1 MRLPA
6 GVRDWLPHEL
16 ARKREI
22 EQQMRAVFGRWAYE
36 EVQTPI
42 VERFDVLERG
52 LGEEASELLFQFN
65 DRRSTAL
72 ALRPEMTTPVA
83 RLVST
88 RMREAP
94 LPLRL
99 AYIAPVFRYYEQP
112 QEGRMRELTQAG
124 VELIGAA
131 GIDADAET
139 LFMAI
144 EALDEIGLRDAR
156 FDINDARVAQP
167 DLVERFDRHEQRLRV
182 GVDPRRADQLDAG
195 LGQLTH
201 PPFLRLLVV
210 AEDRRDVRQPQWQ
223 RRLAHPGRDQPRD
236 RRRHLGPQR
245 QRGRTAVVELE
256 QQLARLFTEPALQHV
271 EPLDDRGLHFLVCPA
286 PEDRAHLLLDL
297 ALARQ
302 LVRQP
307 VTNAG
312 WKPHARAAM
321 LRRAFADVRR
331 AADRDEPFADA
342 AVRRNAPLHDRA
354 VDVQHER
361 SRSGPLR
368 DQRRD
373 VVDVLARGDGDVPA
387 FRRRR
392 DAPRARAAVERLYVV
407 HRDVHVERG
416 LFAGRRAATLAQAQ
430 PPGHDDDVVFDEA
443 RLQLRVLL
451 REDDALD
458 RARCVL
464 DRREEHLRLRLR
476 ERTAHRGDQP
486 GDLHRGAPYA
496 HE

>member
-88 RMREAP
+88 RMREVP

-124 VELIGAA
+124 AELIGAA

-156 FDINDARVAQP
+156 FDVNDARVVDGILDGVGLDGDAAREAKELIKTRNLVALRKFERPALVAFAQRRGRHEAIATAR
-167 DLVERFDRHEQRLRV
+167 DLCRTPESLVALDALDALLERADALGYAKRVTVDFALLRDLDYYTGFLFEGYVEELGFSLCGGGRYDSLLPRFGFDVPAVGWTAGVERLLIALERRGKHVRRRRHRIDVLVAGSDVVAARERAAGNVVRYAGADLGDDALLGEARAYGIPRIVVAVDGTVRELRV
-182 GVDPRRADQLDAG
+182 GPRVDELPLPRTPSNWDA
-195 LGQLTH
+195 
-201 PPFLRLLVV
+201 R
-210 AEDRRDVRQPQWQ
+210 
-223 RRLAHPGRDQPRD
+223 
-236 RRRHLGPQR
+236 
-245 QRGRTAVVELE
+245 
-256 QQLARLFTEPALQHV
+256 
-271 EPLDDRGLHFLVCPA
+271 
-286 PEDRAHLLLDL
+286 
-297 ALARQ
+297 
-302 LVRQP
+302 
-307 VTNAG
+307 
-312 WKPHARAAM
+312 
-321 LRRAFADVRR
+321 
-331 AADRDEPFADA
+331 
-342 AVRRNAPLHDRA
+342 
-354 VDVQHER
+354 
-361 SRSGPLR
+361 
-368 DQRRD
+368 
-373 VVDVLARGDGDVPA
+373 
-387 FRRRR
+387 
-392 DAPRARAAVERLYVV
+392 
-407 HRDVHVERG
+407 
-416 LFAGRRAATLAQAQ
+416 
-430 PPGHDDDVVFDEA
+430 
-443 RLQLRVLL
+443 
-451 REDDALD
+451 
-458 RARCVL
+458 
-464 DRREEHLRLRLR
+464 
-476 ERTAHRGDQP
+476 
-486 GDLHRGAPYA
+486 
-496 HE
+496 

>member
-156 FDINDARVAQP
+156 FDINDARVVDGILDGVGLDGEAAREAKEFIKVRNLVGLRKFDRP
-167 DLVERFDRHEQRLRV
+167 ALVEFAQRRGRHDAIERARGICTTPESRAALDELDAMLERADALGYRDRVTVDFALLRDLEYYTGFLFEGYVEEIGFSLCGGGRYDSLLPRFGFDVPAVGWTAGVERLLIALERRGKHVRRRRHRVDVLVAGSDVVAARERAAGNVVRYAGSDLGDEALLEEARAYGISRVVIALDGSVRELRV
-182 GVDPRRADQLDAG
+182 GPRVDELPVPRHPSNWDA
-195 LGQLTH
+195 
-201 PPFLRLLVV
+201 R
-210 AEDRRDVRQPQWQ
+210 
-223 RRLAHPGRDQPRD
+223 
-236 RRRHLGPQR
+236 
-245 QRGRTAVVELE
+245 
-256 QQLARLFTEPALQHV
+256 
-271 EPLDDRGLHFLVCPA
+271 
-286 PEDRAHLLLDL
+286 
-297 ALARQ
+297 
-302 LVRQP
+302 
-307 VTNAG
+307 
-312 WKPHARAAM
+312 
-321 LRRAFADVRR
+321 
-331 AADRDEPFADA
+331 
-342 AVRRNAPLHDRA
+342 
-354 VDVQHER
+354 
-361 SRSGPLR
+361 
-368 DQRRD
+368 
-373 VVDVLARGDGDVPA
+373 
-387 FRRRR
+387 
-392 DAPRARAAVERLYVV
+392 
-407 HRDVHVERG
+407 
-416 LFAGRRAATLAQAQ
+416 
-430 PPGHDDDVVFDEA
+430 
-443 RLQLRVLL
+443 
-451 REDDALD
+451 
-458 RARCVL
+458 
-464 DRREEHLRLRLR
+464 
-476 ERTAHRGDQP
+476 
-486 GDLHRGAPYA
+486 
-496 HE
+496 